1 MARTRTAQRI
11 GQWVAMP
18 AVYVAGENVPA
29 QDEERRAAAAETAL
43 TVIHQPT
50 VEEILEQF
58 ARWMRLDVG
67 DGAASPATLRSYFS
81 DVRQHL
87 CWLFGQGIS
96 PAQADEEV
104 LKDWRAFLLGE
115 GAPGL
120 LEPDDPRA
128 PECYSISTVGR
139 KLASVR
145 RFYQMAH
152 ARGALPSNPAEGL
165 KAPKDRTDRAERVK
179 FLTLA
184 AVQRVLQ
191 APDVRTVKGMR
202 DRAILVLMAMHG
214 LRVAEVAGLDLG
226 DLDPEAGEAGTLTVI
241 GKGSKQR
248 VIYLTFDTRQEVNR
262 WLSARQLMDVNE
274 AALFLATHQ
283 NGHGPAGRLG
293 VRGIRMMVDV
303 YLRAVGAKAERVSC
317 HSLRHSYATHSLA
330 FGAKL
335 AAISKSMG
343 HSSLNTTM
351 VYAHIVD
358 RARENP
364 ARFLTGMLAV

>member
-1 MARTRTAQRI
+1 MARTRVAQQL
-11 GQWVAMP
+11 GQWVTAP
-18 AVYVAGENVPA
+18 AVYVAGEHVPA

-43 TVIHQPT
+43 AVIHEPT

-67 DGAASPATLRSYFS
+67 EGAASPATLRSYFS

-87 CWLFGQGIS
+87 CWLFGQGLT

-104 LKDWRAFLLGE
+104 LKSWRAFLLGD

-120 LEPDDPRA
+120 LEPGNSHA
-128 PECYSISTVGR
+128 PGCYSVSTVGR

-145 RFYQMAH
+145 RFYQMAY
-152 ARGALPSNPAEGL
+152 ARGALPANPAEGL

-179 FLTLA
+179 FLTLV
-184 AVQRVLQ
+184 AVQRALQ

-226 DLDPEAGEAGTLTVI
+226 DLDPDAGSDGTLTVI

-248 VIYLTFDTRQEVNR
+248 VIYLTDDTRQELDR
-262 WLSARQLMDVNE
+262 WLRARQLMDVNE
-274 AALFLATHQ
+274 AALFLATHE

-293 VRGIRMMVDV
+293 VRGIRVMVDG
-303 YLRAVGAKAERVSC
+303 YLRAVGAKAAGVSC

-330 FGAKL
+330 FGAKI

-351 VYAHIVD
+351 VYADIVD

-364 ARFLTGMLAV
+364 ARFLSGMLG